1 MTIID
6 CATTIEPHWKWPS
19 YNFVSQ
25 SYDNGDEFQEFG
37 LKWIGN
43 GFSFVTSPGWRKEG
57 GKRLDD
63 YPLDRFAA
71 VAAVIDL
78 TDVGDKASIDR
89 AVLEKHAGTAG
100 RSIAVLK
107 TGFAERITNRKT
119 EYWSEAPTLHAD
131 VADWC
136 QASGVGLLVVDFP
149 CDEGASVACHRQL
162 NALDVL
168 LVQNAKGL
176 SAIRQNEVFFVAL
189 PLRLPEANASPV
201 RPIAFTEWP
210 SDKPRFLDVSV
221 PLTNHWRWK
230 LDVFDGPSFA
240 KGDDRE
246 ETHFIFGGHGFTH
259 FDAPC
264 HMERDGASVQELPN
278 WGLDQFIQSASLID
292 LSDMPLPS
300 PVTRDLLQERGAH
313 LRRGDLI
320 ILRSDLTNR
329 VGYPSREW
337 HLKAPN
343 LEVPAADWLTT
354 FEPAAIC
361 LDFPQDY
368 VAREMPDRFVANPE
382 FVAHHAILG
391 RGIPFIEDLR
401 DLGAI
406 STPHCFLMAVPLKM
420 TNLDSAP
427 MRVVAVEW

>member
-1 MTIID
+1 MIID

-43 GFSFVTSPGWRKEG
+43 GFSFVTSPGWRTPG

-78 TDVGDKASIDR
+78 TGIGDR
-89 AVLEKHAGTAG
+89 AVIVRALLDSQGEIGG

-107 TGFAERITNRKT
+107 SGFAERISNRKV
-119 EYWSEAPTLHAD
+119 EYWSEAPSLAED
-131 VADWC
+131 IANWC
-136 QASGVGLLVVDFP
+136 AAAGVGLLVVDFP
-149 CDEGASVACHRQL
+149 CDEGASVACHRRL
-162 NALDVL
+162 DALDVL

-176 SAIRQNEVFFVAL
+176 SALRQSEVFFAAL
-189 PLRLPEANASPV
+189 PLRLPDGTTSPV
-201 RPIAFTEWP
+201 RPIALTEWP
-210 SDKPRFLDVSV
+210 SNRPRFLDVSV
-221 PLTNHWRWK
+221 PLGNHWRWK
-230 LDVFDGPSFA
+230 LDVFAGPSFA
-240 KGDDRE
+240 KGDDQE
-246 ETHFIFGGHGFTH
+246 EVHFVFGGHGFTH

-264 HMERDGASVQELPN
+264 HMERDGATVQQLPN
-278 WGLDQFIQSASLID
+278 WGLDQFIKSASLID
-292 LSDMPLPS
+292 LSDIPLPS
-300 PVTRDLLQERGAH
+300 PVTKDLVQARGGH
-313 LRRGDLI
+313 VRKGDLI

-343 LEVPAADWLTT
+343 LEVPAAEWLTT

-361 LDFPQDY
+361 LDFPQDF
-368 VAREMPDRFVANPE
+368 VAREMPERFVANNE

-391 RGIPFIEDLR
+391 KSIPFVEDLR
-401 DLGAI
+401 DLGEI
-406 STPHCFLMAVPLKM
+406 GDHHCFLMAVPLKM